1 MTLNNIKRLKIK
13 SICLLY
19 FMVLPIFM
27 ISTVSCS
34 SNKGHTLKKKKL
46 KRGRPIPCPV
56 KDC

>member
-1 MTLNNIKRLKIK
+1 MTLKNLKIK
-13 SICLLY
+13 SIYLLY
-19 FMVLPIFM
+19 FMALPAFM
-27 ISTVSCS
+27 TNISSCS